1 MPRKSKFAGI
11 LQPRQLGFGAP
22 EVEVLILYDVESDRI
37 RTRLADLCLNYALTR
52 IQFSAFMGKINRNR
66 RQELSLRIRDLIGDE
81 PARVRIIPLYEDS
94 MREAWTLDQYETVDA
109 EPARA
114 VAADGDSAPDE
125 PVAVLKIIY
134 IKDWESHAGH

>member
-22 EVEVLILYDVESDRI
+22 EVEVLIMYDVESDRI

-52 IQFSAFMGKINRNR
+52 VQFSAFMGKINRNR
-66 RQELSLRIRDLIGDE
+66 RQELSLRIQNLIGDE

-94 MREAWTLDQYETVDA
+94 LRDAWTLDQYESTNTNPDQKA
-109 EPARA
+109 PQISPSTPSEPT
-114 VAADGDSAPDE
+114 
-125 PVAVLKIIY
+125 AVLKIIY
-134 IKDWESHAGH
+134 IKDWESHATN